1 MMINPKFNTQF
12 IMEQKEIMEKFE
24 AALCNHSIP
33 GKENEKQCLDDFQT
47 GQIAAAQNYRDALD
61 EIIILRAKLY
71 ISKDESRQLEC
82 QIDELKRRIA
92 KAKELL
98 EDEICEWGATEN
110 FYLPD
115 HFLQLEQ
122 VLDVLDGSER

>member
-1 MMINPKFNTQF
+1 MINPKFNTRF
-12 IMEQKEIMEKFE
+12 IIEQKEIMEKFE

-98 EDEICEWGATEN
+98 EDEIVEWRIKESI
-110 FYLPD
+110 YLLD

-122 VLDVLDGSER
+122 VLDVLDGGGE

>member
-1 MMINPKFNTQF
+1 MINSKFNMQF

-61 EIIILRAKLY
+61 EIVVLQSKLY
-71 ISKDESRQLEC
+71 VSKDCSRQLEC

-92 KAKELL
+92 KARELL
-98 EDEICEWGATEN
+98 EDEMVEWRIKESV
-110 FYLPD
+110 YLPD
-115 HFLQLEQ
+115 HFLRLKQ
-122 VLDVLDGSER
+122 VLDVLDGGGE

>member
-1 MMINPKFNTQF
+1 MINPKFNMQF

-33 GKENEKQCLDDFQT
+33 GKENEKQCSDDFAT
-47 GQIAAAQNYRDALD
+47 GQDAATQNYRDALD

-71 ISKDESRQLEC
+71 ISKDESRQLEH
-82 QIDELKRRIA
+82 QINELKGRIA

-98 EDEICEWGATEN
+98 EDEIVEWRIKESI
-110 FYLPD
+110 YLLD